1 MTEDPT
7 QKLPNSPSFEERVL
21 AELAAIRGGIAKLD
35 ARVSTL
41 ETRMTALEDRMTNFE
56 TRLTALEDKVD
67 ARLRETR
74 PIWESVQQQ
83 LTELKAQVAAVETRM
98 GAMEKTLDDIRLRL
112 TEVYRDSFE
121 IRGRI
126 GRLEERERERLSTG

>member
-1 MTEDPT
+1 MSEDLT
-7 QKLPNSPSFEERVL
+7 QNLPDSRPFEERVL
-21 AELAAIRGGIAKLD
+21 AELAAIRSGQ
-35 ARVSTL
+35 V
-41 ETRMTALEDRMTNFE
+41 ALE

-83 LTELKAQVAAVETRM
+83 LTELKAQMT
-98 GAMEKTLDDIRLRL
+98 AMEKTLDDIRLRL
-112 TEVYRDSFE
+112 TEVYRESFE

-126 GRLEERERERLSTG
+126 GRLEERERLSTG